1 MLTNI
6 GKPLAQQIVSTV
18 KDVCGQD
25 INFIDESGIIF
36 ASTDE
41 KRIGTYH
48 EIGRKAA
55 LTGTAIEV
63 DTDNSFTGTQKGIN
77 MPVYHNHAFVA
88 VVGITG
94 DPEDVRK
101 YAHLAERITHLMLRE
116 KELHATSRTQE
127 DKRHFIIQS
136 LIGNLQENRAYLM
149 DCLSE
154 YSIAADT
161 PKRLILIRVSSR
173 YNMVNRSML
182 EQKIYQL
189 FQSIPL
195 PLFTFQYPNEYL
207 ALAEERTFSETARLA
222 EQFAASYHE
231 FVKIA
236 VGKSCDLFQLAESY
250 HSALTALKSIENAT
264 ESYVLFDN
272 LTLEIILSSLSTEN
286 RTEFLQK
293 TTAKLT
299 DDDKHI
305 LCVYFEE
312 DMSLSRT
319 CAKLFLHKNTLQY
332 KLNHIWQV
340 CGRNP
345 RKFRDAVLLYLALKV
360 QK

>member
-77 MPVYHNHAFVA
+77 MPIYHNHAFLA
-88 VVGITG
+88 VIGITG

-101 YAHLAERITHLMLRE
+101 YAHLAERITHLMMRE

-136 LIGNLQENRAYLM
+136 LIGNLQENHAYLM
-149 DCLSE
+149 DCLNE
-154 YSIAADT
+154 YAITADASM
-161 PKRLILIRVSSR
+161 RLILIHVSSR

-207 ALAEERTFSETARLA
+207 AVADDSTFTENARLL
-222 EQFAASYHE
+222 EQFSISYGE
-231 FVKIA
+231 LVKVA
-236 VGKSCDLFQLAESY
+236 VGKACDTFQLADSY
-250 HSALTALKSIENAT
+250 HSALTALKSLENT
-264 ESYVLFDN
+264 SESYVLFDN
-272 LTLEIILSSLSTEN
+272 LTLEIILSSLSAEN
-286 RTEFLQK
+286 KTEFLQK
-293 TTAKLT
+293 TTAALT
-299 DDDKHI
+299 EEDRHV
-305 LCVYFEE
+305 LCAYFEE

-332 KLNHIWQV
+332 KLNHIWQA
-340 CGRNP
+340 CGLNP
-345 RKFRDAVLLYLALKV
+345 RKFRDAVLLYLALKL
-360 QK
+360 QD